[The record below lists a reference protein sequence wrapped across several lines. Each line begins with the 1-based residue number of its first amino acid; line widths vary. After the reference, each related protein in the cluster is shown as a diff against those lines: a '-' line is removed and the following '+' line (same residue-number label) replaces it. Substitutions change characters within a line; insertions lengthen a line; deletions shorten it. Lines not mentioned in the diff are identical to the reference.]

1 MANIDAKTVMALR
14 QRTGAPMMDCKK
26 ALQEADGNSDKA
38 VEILRKKGLQTADNK
53 ASREAEEGRIFSYVH
68 HNMKLGVMVEM
79 SCETDFVAK
88 NEDFVAFGNGLC
100 LHITAMNPKFLR
112 PEEID
117 EATIAKEKA
126 FLIEQA
132 KEQMA
137 GRPDEVIEKAVEGRL
152 KKYLAEQ
159 CLVEQPFVK
168 AEDGKTTVEETR
180 KALVGKI
187 GENIQIR
194 RFVRLELGS

>member
-1 MANIDAKTVMALR
+1 MADIDAKTVMALR

-26 ALQEADGNSDKA
+26 ALQETGGDADKA
-38 VEILRKKGLQTADNK
+38 VDVLRKKGLQTADK
-53 ASREAEEGRIFSYVH
+53 ASSRDVAEGRVFSYIH
-68 HNMKLGVMVEM
+68 HNMKLGVMVELA
-79 SCETDFVAK
+79 CETDFVAK
-88 NEDFVAFGNGLC
+88 NADFEEFGNGLC
-100 LHITAMNPKFLR
+100 LHVAAMNPKYLS
-112 PEEID
+112 PENIG
-117 EATIAKEKA
+117 EAEVAKEKS
-126 FLIEQA
+126 FLIDQA

-168 AEDGKTTVEETR
+168 ADDSKTTVEEAR

-194 RFVRLELGS
+194 RFVRLELGG